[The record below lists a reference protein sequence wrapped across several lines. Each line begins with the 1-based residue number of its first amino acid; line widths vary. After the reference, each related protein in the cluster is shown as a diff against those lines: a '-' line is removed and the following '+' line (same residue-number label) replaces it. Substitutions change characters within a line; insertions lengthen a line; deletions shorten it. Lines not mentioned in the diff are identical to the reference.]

1 MEDVSVGNVVIFHR
15 TGNWYDYLEGVVKK
29 ILPDRKVALLHFF
42 DGEYVIARYE
52 ELTLDESYGGDS
64 YKQHVNRE
72 RINTH
77 VEFIAVDDCEKESS
91 VSNTC
96 SNCGWA
102 YPCMRNNTIFCCSNF
117 RKDNRVKQVN
127 FNDTCRRWKTANK
140 RDVDIQNV
148 IQSLL
153 LDIAKYFNISLCEML
168 TGNRLHRCSEPR
180 RIGAYCIYTIFGVS
194 QTFIKDIFKSSRHWV
209 GNSIFRV
216 KQWIQRPELYP
227 DAIKCIELIM
237 KKYNKQTKNETD

>member
-15 TGNWYDYLEGVVKK
+15 TGSWYDYLEGVVKK

-72 RINTH
+72 RINTR
-77 VEFIAVDDCEKESS
+77 VEFIAVDDCEKKPS

-102 YPCMRNNTIFCCSNF
+102 YPCVRNNTVFCCSNF

-127 FNDTCRRWKTANK
+127 FNDTCRRWKTADK
-140 RDVDIQNV
+140 RDVNIQNV

-168 TGNRLHRCSEPR
+168 TGNKLHRCSEPR

-216 KQWIQRPELYP
+216 KQWTQRPELYP
-227 DAIKCIELIM
+227 DAIKCIEFII

>member
-15 TGNWYDYLEGVVKK
+15 TGSWYDYLEGVVKK
-29 ILPDRKVALLHFF
+29 VLPDRKVALLYFF

-72 RINTH
+72 RINTR
-77 VEFIAVDDCEKESS
+77 VEFIAVDDCEKKPS

-102 YPCMRNNTIFCCSNF
+102 YPCVRNNTIFCCSNF

-127 FNDTCRRWKTANK
+127 FNDTCKRWKTADK

-153 LDIAKYFNISLCEML
+153 LDIAKYFNMPLCEML
-168 TGNRLHRCSEPR
+168 NGNKSPHCSEPR

-194 QTFIKDIFKSSRHWV
+194 QVFIRDIFKSSRHWV
-209 GNSIFRV
+209 GNSINRV
-216 KQWIQRPELYP
+216 KQWIEKPELYP
-227 DAIKCIELIM
+227 DGVQCVARIM
-237 KKYNKQTKNETD
+237 KTYNKQTKNETD